1 VNNSLQLN
9 GYMTI
14 SKSKKFSVD
23 KKDKILEATNNKE
36 KVIRAT
42 LIDAEGN
49 EVVLCGVL
57 YKSKNGGLT
66 ARFNTKV
73 HSFEV
78 IEMDKVLQKKN
89 HSDDLAK
96 EINQLVGDLL

>member
-23 KKDKILEATNNKE
+23 KKDKILEATSNKE

-89 HSDDLAK
+89 HSDELAE
-96 EINQLVGDLL
+96 EINQLVGDML

>member
-1 VNNSLQLN
+1 MNNSLQLN

-14 SKSKKFSVD
+14 SKSKKFSAD
-23 KKDKILEATNNKE
+23 KKDKILEATSNKE

-73 HSFEV
+73 YSFEV
-78 IEMDKVLQKKN
+78 VEVDKTLQKKN
-89 HSDDLAK
+89 HSDELAE
-96 EINQLVGDLL
+96 EINQFIGDIS